1 MTPHAEAFERC
12 IAAGGVVVFG
22 ADTVY
27 GLACD
32 PESPDAV
39 ARLYAL
45 KGRAAEKPSALMF
58 FDAERALAAHPD
70 LGPRTRE
77 ALRRLLPGPV
87 TVVLASGG
95 LRVPRVERDHPLHDL
110 PRPVLQSSA
119 NRAGAPEARQ
129 LEDVDRAILAGADL
143 VLDAGELP
151 GTASTVVDLRR
162 YERRGEW
169 KVIRLGALGLGT
181 LEGEL
186 RSSG

>member
-12 IAAGGVVVFG
+12 LAAGGVVLFG

-45 KGRAAEKPSALMF
+45 KGRAADKPSALMF
-58 FDAERALAAHPD
+58 FDVERALAAHPD
-70 LGPRTRE
+70 LGPRTCE
-77 ALRRLLPGPV
+77 AVRRLLPGPV

-95 LRVPRVERDHPLHDL
+95 LRVPRVDDDHPFRRLT
-110 PRPVLQSSA
+110 RPVLQSSA
-119 NRAGAPEARQ
+119 NRAGAPEAR
-129 LEDVDRAILAGADL
+129 LLTDVDPVIRAGADL

-162 YERRGEW
+162 YEQHGEW
-169 KVIRLGALGLGT
+169 EVIRPGALGREA
-181 LEGEL
+181 LECEL